1 MTADPWLPIGTTL
14 PGDLALARTLVAS
27 DEWQVVAVRGGGRVL
42 LATEE
47 LAARWTASGLVAE
60 GELETFEYG
69 WRTFRFA
76 RGGADHALE
85 PVAGSRAPNT
95 LGEAMAF
102 ATALGQTRAAGE
114 TANLADGVY
123 VERLSRI
130 LPGCAAR
137 EAGEVDDA
145 LVLGKW
151 LTGGL
156 RVPAVPLARIE
167 GYLNWIP
174 TERLGRL
181 VAAAGLKVPEPV
193 ADGPADGHGAT
204 RRAADGGGDAGTGRF
219 ELPGRRTLED
229 FLNDHVVDL
238 VQNRE
243 HYRSLGIENPAA
255 IVLEGPPGCG
265 KTVAVERLVAFL
277 GWPLHTV
284 DAGSIASP
292 YIHETSR
299 KISNLFQAAIDT
311 APSVIVIDEMD
322 AFLAERDGGASPH
335 RTEEIAEFL
344 RRIPE
349 AVKAGVLI
357 VGMTNRID
365 VIDPAI
371 LRRGRFDHVIRV
383 DPADAAEVLDLLR
396 SLLQGRPVAADV
408 TLDKLAAGLAGRPL
422 SDAAFVVR
430 EGARLAARRRSAE
443 IDAASLGEALDS
455 LLARDKGSARA
466 TFGFT
471 GGRFE

>member
-1 MTADPWLPIGTTL
+1 MSVGPWLPIGTKL
-14 PGDLALARTLVAS
+14 AGDLTLGRMLVARG
-27 DEWQVVAVRGGGRVL
+27 DWQVVAAKDGGRVL
-42 LATEE
+42 LATDE
-47 LAARWTASGLVAE
+47 LATRWLESGIVTD
-60 GELETFEYG
+60 GDLEAFRFG
-69 WRTFRFA
+69 KDTFRYM

-85 PVAGSRAPNT
+85 PVTGSQAPGT

-114 TANLADGVY
+114 TASLADGVY

-130 LPGCAAR
+130 LPGH
-137 EAGEVDDA
+137 AGHEINETDDA
-145 LVLGKW
+145 LVLGSW

-156 RVPAVPLARIE
+156 RVPAAPIARIQGHLGWLPPE
-167 GYLNWIP
+167 Q
-174 TERLGRL
+174 LGR
-181 VAAAGLKVPEPV
+181 VVTAAGLKVPETIGRV
-193 ADGPADGHGAT
+193 ADASSAT
-204 RRAADGGGDAGTGRF
+204 VPPGEPAGTGRF
-219 ELPGRRTLED
+219 LLPGRKALET
-229 FLNDHVVDL
+229 FFNDHVVDL
-238 VQNRE
+238 VHNRE

-277 GWPLHTV
+277 GWPCHQV

-299 KISNLFQAAIDT
+299 KVSNLFQSAIDT

-322 AFLAERDGGASPH
+322 AFLSEREGGASSQH

-344 RRIPE
+344 RRIPD
-349 AVKAGVLI
+349 AVKAGVLV

-365 VIDPAI
+365 MIDPAI
-371 LRRGRFDHVIRV
+371 LRRGRFDHVIHV
-383 DPADAAEVLDLLR
+383 DHADAEEVLGLLR
-396 SLLQGRPVAADV
+396 SLLEGRPVADDV
-408 TLDKLAAGLAGRPL
+408 SLDGLAARLAGRPL

-430 EGARLAARRRSAE
+430 EGARLAARQRSAR
-443 IDAASLGEALDS
+443 IDAASLKAALDGII
-455 LLARDKGSARA
+455 AKEKSATRA
-466 TFGFT
+466 TFGFM

>member
-1 MTADPWLPIGTTL
+1 MSADPWLPIGTSL
-14 PGDLALARTLVAS
+14 PGDLTLARTLVAG
-27 DEWQVVAVRGGGRVL
+27 DDWQVVAVRDGGRVL

-47 LAARWTASGLVAE
+47 LAARWTASGLVAD
-60 GELETFEYG
+60 GELQAFTFG
-69 WRTFRFA
+69 WRTFRFV
-76 RGGADHALE
+76 RGGADHALG
-85 PVAGSRAPNT
+85 PVAGSLAPDT
-95 LGEAMAF
+95 LGAAMAF

-114 TANLADGVY
+114 TASLADGVY

-130 LPGCAAR
+130 LPGRVTR
-137 EAGEVDDA
+137 EADEADDA

-167 GYLNWIP
+167 GYLSWIP

-181 VAAAGLKVPEPV
+181 VAAAGLKVPETV
-193 ADGPADGHGAT
+193 ADGSADGHGAA
-204 RRAADGGGDAGTGRF
+204 RQASAGGGTAGTGRF
-219 ELPGRRTLED
+219 ELPGRRSLED
-229 FLNDHVVDL
+229 FFNDHVVDL
-238 VQNRE
+238 VQNPE

-265 KTVAVERLVAFL
+265 KTVAVEQLVAFL

-299 KISNLFQAAIDT
+299 KISNLFRAAIDT

-322 AFLAERDGGASPH
+322 AFLSERDGGVSPH

-371 LRRGRFDHVIRV
+371 LRRGRFDHVVRV

-408 TLDKLAAGLAGRPL
+408 ALDKLAAKLAGRPL

-430 EGARLAARRRSAE
+430 EGARLAARRRSGA
-443 IDAASLGEALDS
+443 IDAASLGEALDG
-455 LLARDKGSARA
+455 LLAKDKGSARA

>member
-1 MTADPWLPIGTTL
+1 MSVGPWLPIGTKVAGDVTL
-14 PGDLALARTLVAS
+14 GRTLVAGG
-27 DEWQVVAVRGGGRVL
+27 EWQLVSTKEGGRVL
-42 LATEE
+42 FATDE
-47 LAARWTASGLVAE
+47 LAARWLGSGVVAE
-60 GELETFEYG
+60 GDLD
-69 WRTFRFA
+69 TFRFGGDTFRFV
-76 RGGADHALE
+76 RGGTEHALK
-85 PVAGSRAPNT
+85 PVAGSQAPNNV
-95 LGEAMAF
+95 GEAMAF

-114 TANLADGVY
+114 TANLADGIY

-130 LPGCAAR
+130 LPGHGEQAT
-137 EAGEVDDA
+137 GEVDDA
-145 LVLGKW
+145 LVLGVW

-156 RVPAVPLARIE
+156 RVHVVPISRIQ
-167 GYLNWIP
+167 GHLGWVP
-174 TERLGRL
+174 PERLGH
-181 VAAAGLKVPEPV
+181 VIAAAGLKVMEPV
-193 ADGPADGHGAT
+193 
-204 RRAADGGGDAGTGRF
+204 GGVCEQPVKAGTVEPGGTGRF
-219 ELPGRRTLED
+219 LLPGRKALED
-229 FLNDHVVDL
+229 FFNDHVIDL

-243 HYRSLGIENPAA
+243 RYRSLGIENPAA

-277 GWPLHTV
+277 GWPCHQV

-299 KISNLFQAAIDT
+299 KVSNLFQAAIDT

-322 AFLAERDGGASPH
+322 AFLSEREGGASSQH

-357 VGMTNRID
+357 IGMTNRLD
-365 VIDPAI
+365 MIDPAI

-383 DPADAAEVLDLLR
+383 DPADAVEVLGLLR
-396 SLLQGRPVAADV
+396 SLLDGRPVANDV
-408 TLDKLAAGLAGRPL
+408 SLDGLATKLAGRPL

-430 EGARLAARRRSAE
+430 EGARLAARRRSTE
-443 IDAASLGEALDS
+443 IDAACLKAALDGV
-455 LLARDKGSARA
+455 LAKDQGATRA
-466 TFGFT
+466 MFGFT

>member
-1 MTADPWLPIGTTL
+1 MSVGPWLPIGTKLAVDLTL
-14 PGDLALARTLVAS
+14 GRTLVAS
-27 DEWQVVAVRGGGRVL
+27 GEWQLVATKEGDRVL
-42 LATEE
+42 LATDE
-47 LAARWTASGLVAE
+47 LAARWLGSGIIAE
-60 GELETFEYG
+60 GDLD
-69 WRTFRFA
+69 TFRFGRDTFRFV
-76 RGGADHALE
+76 RGGTEHALK
-85 PVAGSRAPNT
+85 PVAGSQAPDN

-102 ATALGQTRAAGE
+102 ATALGQTRVAGE
-114 TANLADGVY
+114 TANLADGIY

-130 LPGCAAR
+130 LPGHSEQA
-137 EAGEVDDA
+137 AGEADDA
-145 LVLGKW
+145 LILGVW

-156 RVPAVPLARIE
+156 RVPAVPISRIQ
-167 GYLNWIP
+167 GYLGWIP
-174 TERLGRL
+174 PERLGH
-181 VAAAGLKVPEPV
+181 VIAAAGLKVMEPV
-193 ADGPADGHGAT
+193 GGFVDEPRAKAGPVEAG
-204 RRAADGGGDAGTGRF
+204 GTGRF
-219 ELPGRRTLED
+219 VLPGRKALED
-229 FLNDHVVDL
+229 FFNDHVIDL

-243 HYRSLGIENPAA
+243 HYWSLGIENPAA
-255 IVLEGPPGCG
+255 VVLEGPPGCG

-277 GWPLHTV
+277 GWPCHQV

-299 KISNLFQAAIDT
+299 KVSNLFQAAIGT

-322 AFLAERDGGASPH
+322 AFLSEREGGASSQH

-357 VGMTNRID
+357 VGMTNRLD
-365 VIDPAI
+365 MIDPAI

-383 DPADAAEVLDLLR
+383 DHADAAEVLGLLR
-396 SLLQGRPVAADV
+396 SLLDGRPVADDV
-408 TLDKLAAGLAGRPL
+408 SLDELATKLAGRPL

-430 EGARLAARRRSAE
+430 EGARLAARRRSTE
-443 IDAASLGEALDS
+443 INAACLKAALDGV
-455 LLARDKGSARA
+455 LAKDQGATRA